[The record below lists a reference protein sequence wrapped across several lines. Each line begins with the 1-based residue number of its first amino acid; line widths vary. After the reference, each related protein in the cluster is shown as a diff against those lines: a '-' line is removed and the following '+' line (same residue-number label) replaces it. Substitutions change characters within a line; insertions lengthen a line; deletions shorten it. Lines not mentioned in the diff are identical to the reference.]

1 MRVLLCLLSAQ
12 HVPNLLS
19 VHHFQPDRLILV
31 ESTAMKLQPAA
42 ENLLQ
47 ALRIGGREYRH
58 KHDIEPLAS
67 EDHLETIRQSL
78 RRAYGRYASCE
89 WIVNLTGGN
98 KPMAIATYEFFKSVG
113 GRLVYTNIEQPGE
126 WRDIDSTHTEK
137 FNHVLLMKEF
147 LAGYGFESRK
157 SDEKIALAEKRATG
171 WWECARLIAEHSVGK
186 SVLPLSDEERNQARD
201 KGITLASGRCFLDD
215 SISASLSSCF
225 RLTRTADGSWVG
237 RLDKHEVDFLTGG
250 WLEAFFWGLL
260 SRHAVSLGLSDVR
273 LGLEVGARGDSSGND
288 FDVAFMHTYHLCMM
302 ECKSGAQSHD
312 PRLDV
317 LYKVEAVTR
326 QFRALRVKSWLATTS
341 DHVLD
346 RNNGKLK
353 ASLAN
358 RAAIYNCNLLVR
370 SQIEA
375 LARKPDDLDHFR
387 SVLNLRY

>member
-31 ESTAMKLQPAA
+31 ESTAMKTRQAA
-42 ENLLQ
+42 DNLLQ
-47 ALRIGGREYRH
+47 ALRIGGRNYGQR
-58 KHDIEPLAS
+58 HDIEPLAS

-126 WRDIDSTHTEK
+126 WRDIDSTHSER
-137 FNHVLLMKEF
+137 FNHVLLTKEF

-171 WWECARLIAEHSVGK
+171 WWECARLIAEHSAGK
-186 SVLPLSDEERNQARD
+186 SLLVLSDEERQKARD
-201 KGITLASGRCFLDD
+201 KGITLTSGHCLPDD
-215 SISASLSSCF
+215 SISASLATCF
-225 RLTRTADGSWVG
+225 RLARAADGSWVG
-237 RLDKHEVDFLTGG
+237 RLDKHEVEFLTGG
-250 WLEAFFWGLL
+250 WLEVFFWGLL
-260 SRHAVSLGLSDVR
+260 SRHAVPLGLSEVR
-273 LGLEVGARGDSSGND
+273 LGLEVARGDAPGND
-288 FDVAFMHTYHLCMM
+288 FDVAFMHRCGLCMM
-302 ECKSGAQSHD
+302 ECKSGGQSHD

-346 RNNGKLK
+346 RNSGKLK
-353 ASLAN
+353 DSLAN

>member
-1 MRVLLCLLSAQ
+1 
-12 HVPNLLS
+12 
-19 VHHFQPDRLILV
+19 
-31 ESTAMKLQPAA
+31 MKARHAA

-47 ALRIGGREYRH
+47 ALRIGGRDYGE

-113 GRLVYTNIEQPGE
+113 GRLVYANIEQPGE

-137 FNHVLLMKEF
+137 FDHVLSTKEF
-147 LAGYGFESRK
+147 LAGYGFEVRK
-157 SDEKIALAEKRATG
+157 PDEKIALAEKRAAG
-171 WWECARLIAEHSVGK
+171 WWECARLVAEHSAGK
-186 SVLPLSDEERNQARD
+186 NLLVLSDDERNKARD
-201 KGITLASGRCFLDD
+201 KGITLTSGRSLPDD
-215 SISASLSSCF
+215 SISASLATHF
-225 RLTRTADGSWVG
+225 RLTRAADGSWVG
-237 RLDKHEVDFLTGG
+237 RLDKHEVEFLTGG
-250 WLEAFFWGLL
+250 WLEVFFWGLL
-260 SRHAVSLGLSDVR
+260 SRHAVPLGLSDVH

-288 FDVAFMHTYHLCMM
+288 FDVAFMHTYHGLCMM

-346 RNNGKLK
+346 RNSGELK

-358 RAAIYNCNLLVR
+358 RAAVYNCDLLVR
-370 SQIEA
+370 GQIEA
-375 LARKPDDLDHFR
+375 LAQRPDDLDHFR
-387 SVLNLRY
+387 SVLRLRS